1 MFKHEA
7 PERKRGVQASGV
19 RDGSGKR
26 DLAPYAAREL
36 ARIVR
41 WALHRLCRGIRNFGQ
56 RFQAQFIHKQYG
68 RLKQKGA
75 WTREEPKVQEEHSRK
90 RRGEKSAQLPGQGGM
105 SRLRTSELL

>member
-19 RDGSGKR
+19 RDGSWKR

-41 WALHRLCRGIRNFGQ
+41 WALHRLRRGIRDFG
-56 RFQAQFIHKQYG
+56 
-68 RLKQKGA
+68 
-75 WTREEPKVQEEHSRK
+75 
-90 RRGEKSAQLPGQGGM
+90 
-105 SRLRTSELL
+105 